1 MKRIG
6 IIALGFLVGCSGAG
20 DSDEQLDAGAVTTQ
34 GADDSDL
41 AEEGEGWRT
50 LFDGQS
56 LEGWVQRGDATWRV
70 EGGSVTPASSG
81 PGFLTTAESFA
92 DFQLR
97 LEFWTDTIANGGVF
111 LRIPVD
117 GEITQFNSLEVNI
130 FDASAEWPTG
140 SVNQVHRHDPEPT
153 TGRWASYDITAE
165 GDRVVIVLDG
175 DTTVDARVADR
186 LPSGPKALQILGEGE
201 IRYRNVRIFPR

>member
-6 IIALGFLVGCSGAG
+6 IIALGFLVACSGAG
-20 DSDEQLDAGAVTTQ
+20 DSGEQSDAGAVVTQ
-34 GADDSDL
+34 GADGSGFAD
-41 AEEGEGWRT
+41 EGEGWRT

-70 EGGSVTPASSG
+70 EDGTVTPDSPG
-81 PGFLTTAESFA
+81 PGFLTTAESFE

-111 LRIPVD
+111 LRIPLD

-140 SVNQVHRHDPEPT
+140 SVNQVHRNSPEPT
-153 TGRWASYDITAE
+153 TGRWNSYDITAE
-165 GDRVVIVLDG
+165 GDRVVVILNG
-175 DTTVDARVADR
+175 DTTVDARAADR
-186 LPSGPKALQILGEGE
+186 LSSGPIALQILGEGV
-201 IRYRNVRIFPR
+201 IRYRNVRIRPR